1 MLKYINEK
9 CKEIIKNSE
18 KNKDGSL
25 NVKMEKLET
34 VSKGCLILL
43 KNEFKYLQSKLNNN

>member
-9 CKEIIKNSE
+9 CEKIIRNSE

-43 KNEFKYLQSKLNNN
+43 KVHNNFNNKNII